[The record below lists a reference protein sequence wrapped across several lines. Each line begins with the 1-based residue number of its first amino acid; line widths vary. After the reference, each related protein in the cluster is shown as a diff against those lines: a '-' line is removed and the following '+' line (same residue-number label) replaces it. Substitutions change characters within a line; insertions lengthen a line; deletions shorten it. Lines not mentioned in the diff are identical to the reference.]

1 MLCRGRERSLKNFS
15 FAATFESFSTFWLM
29 IVSIFVF
36 STTYKYDYD
45 SAMWHSST
53 NMYLPSDLILE
64 RKTFN
69 WSSYFMVLNSLYLF
83 RAYLMFVT
91 VSDTSSC
98 LYFTVFKSQITVS
111 RIIVPLASR
120 ILYFVPFDI
129 ILWKYVLNVACNS
142 QIIWA

>member
-1 MLCRGRERSLKNFS
+1 MQRHLRVFQHSGW
-15 FAATFESFSTFWLM
+15 WLFQYSYFLQHVNM
-29 IVSIFVF
+29 TLTCEMVQQQ
-36 STTYKYDYD
+36 
-45 SAMWHSST
+45 T
-53 NMYLPSDLILE
+53 NIYNINLPSDLILE

-83 RAYLMFVT
+83 KAYLMFVT

-120 ILYFVPFDI
+120 ILYFVPFEI
-129 ILWKYVLNVACNS
+129 ILWKYVLNVSFNG
-142 QIIWA
+142 QTIWA